1 MSATAVLVVDMLN
14 DYRHP
19 DAEQLAESVSTVID
33 PLVGLIEEANRR
45 DDVDLIY
52 VNDNRG
58 DFTADYR
65 TIISGAL
72 DGARPD
78 LVEPVLPQSDWLS
91 LLKVRHSVFY
101 ATSLDYLL
109 RRLETRRLVLTGQV
123 TEQCVLY
130 SALDGYVRHY
140 EVVVP
145 PDAVAH
151 IDANA
156 KRNDMSDRVR
166 AMEGDVFDVL
176 KQMRRDRER
185 FDIVVVDPPAFVK
198 RRKDLAE
205 GRLAYR
211 RVNEAAMQLLGKD
224 GLLVSCSCSFHF
236 PRDMLLEALNQGA
249 RHLDRNMQ
257 VISQLQQAPD
267 HPVHP
272 AIPETDYLK
281 GFIARVLLA
290 Q

>member
-130 SALDGYVRHY
+130 SALDGYVRHF

-145 PDAVAH
+145 PDASAH
-151 IDANA
+151 IDAGLGA
-156 KRNDMSDRVR
+156 AALEM
-166 AMEGDVFDVL
+166 
-176 KQMRRDRER
+176 MRRNMSAQLED
-185 FDIVVVDPPAFVK
+185 
-198 RRKDLAE
+198 
-205 GRLAYR
+205 
-211 RVNEAAMQLLGKD
+211 AAQ
-224 GLLVSCSCSFHF
+224 C
-236 PRDMLLEALNQGA
+236 
-249 RHLDRNMQ
+249 
-257 VISQLQQAPD
+257 
-267 HPVHP
+267 
-272 AIPETDYLK
+272 LK
-281 GFIARVLLA
+281 
-290 Q
+290 